1 MISEYKEFN
10 GILLKKGEIIEKE
23 AKTTITGLI
32 MTWISIPGGMLLYW
46 LVVYF
51 PVWLKSTVSS
61 AFKQDIM
68 SALGVESPESINIT
82 DYIFRD
88 VPDFVISL
96 ISIPFILLVIV
107 WLCWCLVMTGRHF
120 KYSLAVTNFRVI
132 GKAGSEILDSPL
144 NEIKNVFIEQS
155 IWGKLLKYGS
165 VVVSTKSKSVTF
177 KNIHDPYELYRMLM
191 SYASDYSAY

>member
-1 MISEYKEFN
+1 MIKECKEFN

-32 MTWISIPGGMLLYW
+32 MTWISIPGGILLYW

-61 AFKQDIM
+61 TFKHEIM

-88 VPDFVISL
+88 VPDIVTFL

-107 WLCWCLVMTGRHF
+107 WLCWCLVMTSRHF

-144 NEIKNVFIEQS
+144 TEIKNVFIEQS
-155 IWGKLLKYGS
+155 IWGKLLKYGAI
-165 VVVSTKSKSVTF
+165 VVSTKSRSITF
-177 KNIHDPYELYRMLM
+177 KNIHAPYELYRVIM
-191 SYASDYSAY
+191 SYASDYSAH